1 MKNRY
6 YKIAAQY
13 IIGFIVLCL
22 MDYLF
27 SRDFKVLKNIV
38 LSVVLGSMNVYF
50 MYRKEKRRRKINV

>member
-6 YKIAAQY
+6 YKIVAQF
-13 IIGFIVLCL
+13 IVGFIFLCL

-50 MYRKEKRRRKINV
+50 MYRKEKKEKED

>member
-1 MKNRY
+1 MKNPY
-6 YKIAAQY
+6 YKIAAQF
-13 IIGFIVLCL
+13 IVGFIFLCL

-50 MYRKEKRRRKINV
+50 MYRKEKKEKED

>member
-38 LSVVLGSMNVYF
+38 LSFVLGSMNVYF
-50 MYRKEKRRRKINV
+50 MYRKEKKEKED